1 MRLFSV
7 LLVISAAGL
16 GVAAGFYPG
25 SGDDAAQ
32 LAEVTRISAAPDR
45 SRVIPES
52 ELDAPRVFSSAMPLH
67 MPAANDAPSPVKTK
81 PAPHAAQGWTTV
93 VIADPASSAAA
104 PIKSSKPSD
113 STTRAELARDLQREL
128 SRTGCYGGEING
140 AWTAPTR
147 RAMAAFMERVN
158 ASLPIDEP
166 DYILLTLVQGQ
177 SGVVCGA
184 TCPSGQGMAEDGRCV
199 PQAVMAQASR
209 KAQREEQRRRDEV
222 SRMTADARKS
232 DAAQLAADARR
243 SVDAKIAAARAAAK
257 ADETRR
263 VAALNTP
270 PLVRGPAIAARTNS
284 NSAPQP
290 EVLPWRQ
297 DRIAIAEAT
306 QQPSEPLPGRMS
318 VGAAAVAPAQ
328 APAGV
333 EIGTPPNRP
342 KTLQQA
348 VEPTPLPQPSGG
360 VAVITPPAPTP
371 AARPVRVE
379 SELDRVAML
388 DDADAGAEYMPPPVA
403 EKSAPSKIAKRPSP
417 GAAARAKKDSKKY
430 VYVASEGGY
439 VRVRKGLPR
448 PGSMPYLM
456 MRSMGSGGFF

>member
-7 LLVISAAGL
+7 LLAFSAAGL
-16 GVAAGFYPG
+16 GVAAALYPG
-25 SGDDAAQ
+25 TGDDAAQ

-45 SRVIPES
+45 SRVIHES

-81 PAPHAAQGWTTV
+81 PTPQAAQGWTTV

-113 STTRAELARDLQREL
+113 SMTRAELARDLQREL
-128 SRTGCYGGEING
+128 SRAGCYGGEING

-199 PQAVMAQASR
+199 PQAVIAQASR

-222 SRMTADARKS
+222 SRMTAYAPKS
-232 DAAQLAADARR
+232 DAARVAADARR

-263 VAALNTP
+263 IAALNAP
-270 PLVRGPAIAARTNS
+270 PLVRGPAIAARTPS
-284 NSAPQP
+284 TAASQP

-297 DRIAIAEAT
+297 DREAVAEAT

-318 VGAAAVAPAQ
+318 IGAAGVAQ

-333 EIGTPPNRP
+333 GIATPPNKP

-348 VEPTPLPQPSGG
+348 VAPSQQPQPSGG
-360 VAVITPPAPTP
+360 VAVITPPAPRP
-371 AARPVRVE
+371 AVRPVRVE
-379 SELDRVAML
+379 SELDRVALL
-388 DDADAGAEYMPPPVA
+388 DDADAGAVYTAPPVA
-403 EKSAPSKIAKRPSP
+403 ENPPSPKIAKRPSP